1 MAIENRIETIIREIK
16 ALSSEQKIELSRRL
30 NEEFVLDEGQSWYWS
45 KEWQAAEKEADEDI
59 ATGRVTKFDNI
70 DDALEFLH
78 KQAEQP
84 NEK

>member
-1 MAIENRIETIIREIK
+1 MAIENKIETIIREIK
-16 ALSSEQKIELSRRL
+16 ALSTEQKIELSRRL
-30 NEEFVLDEGQSWYWS
+30 NEELELEEEQSWYWS
-45 KEWQAAEKEADEDI
+45 KKWQDAEKEADKDI
-59 ATGRVTKFDNI
+59 AFGRVNTFDNI